1 MAPLAQINLKL
12 PAEVADRW
20 RAQAAAQGLSV
31 RDWLLAQLEAP
42 TAPAAGPAGGDGL
55 ADRLAQL
62 EARTAE
68 LGEAVAQLLAQ
79 GPAPRSPERVAPS
92 IARTGGGLSPDQGS
106 LIPLPGEL
114 PSPELG
120 TPIPPAG
127 ELPSLA
133 GGITTVEL
141 VERTGTNRAA
151 WNNWASPDRIGQV
164 RHHPQAGP
172 WRLLGKGPGP
182 NGGPDRWLWAPAEG

>member
-1 MAPLAQINLKL
+1 MAPLAQLNLKL
-12 PAEVADRW
+12 PAEVADSW

-68 LGEAVAQLLAQ
+68 LGEAVAQLEAQ
-79 GPAPRSPERVAPS
+79 GPAHRSPYRVAPS

-106 LIPLPGEL
+106 
-114 PSPELG
+114 
-120 TPIPPAG
+120 PIPPAG
-127 ELPSLA
+127 ELPSPD
-133 GGITTVEL
+133 GGITTAEL
-141 VERTGTNRAA
+141 ADRTGTNRAA
-151 WNNWASPDRIGQV
+151 WNTWASKAAPGAV
-164 RHHPQAGP
+164 RSHPQAGP
-172 WRLLGKGPGP
+172 WRLVGKCPAP
-182 NGGPDRWLWAPAEG
+182 NGGPARWLWAPAEG